1 MGGPSYIICPLYYDY
16 ESKGDNAGAFT
27 SIDGNPYLQDRDR
40 DLFDF
45 DVGEELAQLRN
56 HLLAFGSLD
65 RIVLT

>member
-27 SIDGNPYLQDRDR
+27 SIDGNPYLQERDR

-45 DVGEELAQLRN
+45 DKGEELA
-56 HLLAFGSLD
+56 
-65 RIVLT
+65 